1 MGWTAPDDATLPAAR
16 RRAAQRRLFGAALSL
31 AVHLGVLVFLVA
43 ALRSPPAP
51 AETAPIV
58 VELVDERPPAPA
70 AQPKPKS
77 KSTPAA
83 ATAAEARPVAAAPV
97 PIKTPER
104 PAVARRSLAPMKM
117 ASLAASDAVADE
129 PGNALSEAQIAGAAS
144 ADSGP
149 AGRPCDMARRL
160 QSALRKDPL
169 VQAAVASTAGKAIM
183 VWNGDWVRNRGED
196 GKGLAAVREAITWEV
211 AFAPQACR
219 AEPVHG
225 LILISMGQAQGSTR
239 LALGLDAW
247 RWADLLKPGPVG

>member
-1 MGWTAPDDATLPAAR
+1 MGRTAPDDATPPAAR
-16 RRAAQRRLFGAALSL
+16 RRVAQRRLFGGAFSL
-31 AVHLGVLVFLVA
+31 AAHLCVLVSLAA

-58 VELVDERPPAPA
+58 VQLVDLPPPAPA
-70 AQPKPKS
+70 PRPKP
-77 KSTPAA
+77 TPMPAPAA
-83 ATAAEARPVAAAPV
+83 TVAEAQPVAAAPI
-97 PIKTPER
+97 PIKAPVR
-104 PAVARRSLAPMKM
+104 PAVARRRPAPIKT
-117 ASLAASDAVADE
+117 ASLAASDALADD

-169 VQAAVASTAGKAIM
+169 VQAAVASAAGKAIM
-183 VWNGDWVRNRGED
+183 VWDGDWVRNRGED

-225 LILISMGQAQGSTR
+225 LILISMGQTQGSTR
-239 LALGLDAW
+239 LALGLEAW
-247 RWADLLKPGPVG
+247 RWADLLKPGPEG